1 MTNAWNAVGKKIKS
15 GRYLLFP
22 SKNKVGWTESEAHLE
37 PSQTSVIELFGIKT
51 ITAKRHYLL
60 SEKRSIIDV

>member
-1 MTNAWNAVGKKIKS
+1 MHGMQLQKKIKT

-37 PSQTSVIELFGIKT
+37 PSQTSVIELF
-51 ITAKRHYLL
+51 
-60 SEKRSIIDV
+60 